1 MTCVQTAHQTWH
13 AHSLP
18 QICILSHIILGE
30 TGLQESDMEMKI
42 IFNFIIISI
51 ICKLNMDNETHRT
64 FDLSFGQEK

>member
-1 MTCVQTAHQTWH
+1 
-13 AHSLP
+13 
-18 QICILSHIILGE
+18 
-30 TGLQESDMEMKI
+30 MKI